1 MTTHEKNRIFVYN
14 KESYEIIIFN
24 LIDNLGGKVM
34 RVLIIGGVAAG
45 TSAAAKFRRLH
56 KDAEIV
62 IYEKNDIVS
71 FGACGL
77 PYYVGGFFE
86 DSNNMI
92 ARTPEAFIK
101 SGVDVKT
108 LHEVTDID
116 FKNKKVSVKN
126 LKDNSVFEDTYDK
139 LMIATGASSIIPPIK
154 NSKLKNVYTLK
165 SMEDGKALRELFQN
179 ENNKKVAII
188 GAGFIGLEA
197 VEAAKKY
204 NKEVSVFQ
212 LTDRILPDVFDKEIT
227 DILEEELRSHD
238 VNLYLNESVT
248 EFIGEEKVEKVCT
261 AEREIEADIVIIATG
276 VRPNTGFVKDSGLDM
291 LPNGAIIVDNFGKT
305 SIEDV
310 YSAGD
315 CATITQFVTGEKAY
329 VPLATGANKLGR
341 IVGENLADADHEFQ
355 GSLSSSCIKVMGM
368 EAGRTGITEN
378 KAKALNLNYK
388 SVFITDMNQTNYYPG
403 QDKIYVKL
411 IYDAETKVI
420 LGGQV
425 AGYKDAV
432 QRVNVIAACI
442 FGKLTTKQLGMLDL
456 CYAPPFARTW
466 DVLNVAGNVC
476 K

>member
-1 MTTHEKNRIFVYN
+1 
-14 KESYEIIIFN
+14 
-24 LIDNLGGKVM
+24 M
-34 RVLIIGGVAAG
+34 RVIIIGGIAAG
-45 TSAAAKFRRLH
+45 TSAAAKFRRMH

-62 IYEKNDIVS
+62 IYEKNNIVS

-77 PYYVGGFFE
+77 PYFVGDFFE

-92 ARTPEAFIK
+92 ARTPEAFIN

-108 LHEVTDID
+108 LHEVKRVD
-116 FKNKKVSVKN
+116 FENKKVIVKD
-126 LKDNSVFEDTYDK
+126 LKGNEEFEDYYDK

-154 NSKLKNVYTLK
+154 NLDIENVHTLK
-165 SMEDGKALRELFQN
+165 SMEDGIRLKELFRD
-179 ENNKKVAII
+179 ENNKNIAII

-204 NKEVSVFQ
+204 GKKVSVFQ
-212 LTDRILPDVFDKEIT
+212 LGDRILQDVFDKEIT
-227 DILEEELRSHD
+227 DLLEEELRNHNVD
-238 VNLYLNESVT
+238 LYLQESVT
-248 EFIGEEKVEKVCT
+248 EIIGDKKVKRVKT
-261 AEREIEADIVIIATG
+261 PNREVEADVVIIATG
-276 VRPNTGFVKDSGLDM
+276 VRPNTEFLKNSNLAM
-291 LPNGAIIVDNFGKT
+291 LPNGAIIVDNYGKT

-315 CATITQFVTGEKAY
+315 CATITQIITGEKAY

-341 IVGENLADADHEFQ
+341 IVGENLAGADIEFQ
-355 GSLSSSCIKVMGM
+355 GSLSSSCIKVMNM
-368 EAGRTGITEN
+368 EAGRTGITES

-388 SVFITDMNQTNYYPG
+388 TVFINDMNATNYYPG
-403 QDKIYVKL
+403 QSKIYIKL
-411 IYDAETKVI
+411 IYDSESKVI

-442 FGKLTTKQLGMLDL
+442 YGKLTTKELGMLDL

-466 DVLNVAGNVC
+466 DALNVAGNVC

>member
-1 MTTHEKNRIFVYN
+1 
-14 KESYEIIIFN
+14 
-24 LIDNLGGKVM
+24 M
-34 RVLIIGGVAAG
+34 RVIIIGGIAAG
-45 TSAAAKFRRLH
+45 TSAAAKFRRMH

-62 IYEKNDIVS
+62 IYEKNNIVS

-77 PYYVGGFFE
+77 PYFVGDFFE

-92 ARTPEAFIK
+92 ARTPEAFIN

-108 LHEVTDID
+108 LHEVKRVD
-116 FKNKKVSVKN
+116 FENKKVIVKD
-126 LKDNSVFEDTYDK
+126 LKGNEEFEDYYDK

-154 NSKLKNVYTLK
+154 NLDIENVHTLK
-165 SMEDGKALRELFQN
+165 SMEDGIRLKELFRD
-179 ENNKKVAII
+179 ENNKNIAII

-204 NKEVSVFQ
+204 GKKVSVFQ
-212 LTDRILPDVFDKEIT
+212 LGDRILQDVFDKEIT
-227 DILEEELRSHD
+227 DLLEEELRSHNVD
-238 VNLYLNESVT
+238 LYLQESVT
-248 EFIGEEKVEKVCT
+248 EIIGDKKVKKVKT
-261 AEREIEADIVIIATG
+261 SNREVEADVVIIATG
-276 VRPNTGFVKDSGLDM
+276 VRPNTEFLKNSNLEM
-291 LPNGAIIVDNFGKT
+291 LPNGAIIVDNYGKT
-305 SIEDV
+305 SIGDV

-315 CATITQFVTGEKAY
+315 CATITQIITGEKAY

-341 IVGENLADADHEFQ
+341 IVGENLAGADIEFQ
-355 GSLSSSCIKVMGM
+355 GSLSSSCIKVMNM
-368 EAGRTGITEN
+368 EAGRTGITES

-388 SVFITDMNQTNYYPG
+388 TVFINDMNATNYYPG
-403 QDKIYVKL
+403 QSKIYIKL
-411 IYDAETKVI
+411 IYDSESKVI

-442 FGKLTTKQLGMLDL
+442 YGKLTTKELGMLDL

-466 DVLNVAGNVC
+466 DALNVAGNVC